1 MMVDEVNSAQYS
13 VLRRKN
19 LRTGILLGLFA
30 AVCFFGFLAKFF
42 LAR

>member
-1 MMVDEVNSAQYS
+1 MADLMNESPDS
-13 VLRRKN
+13 VQRRKI
-19 LRTGILLGLFA
+19 LRTGILLGLFS